1 MQRTFWRERKWHH
14 DDRRRWLRSEII
26 CTCKMNSNWSCSCCF
41 SSSKKRI
48 KWSTLNERK
57 NNLNKSR
64 TSFDPTS
71 FNKCWIVQSKSRW
84 SCCKDTQRKKHQR
97 INDVWEMIFTRNS
110 RNHGD
115 VYSIRQ
121 NMQFM
126 FTNEPNHTLRQLIS
140 CKDGRIVIQFRLECC
155 EDPLQENEQ
164 KQIHSWIVRLN
175 KVKNKLMKY
184 LQVKSTK
191 CF

>member
-1 MQRTFWRERKWHH
+1 MQRTVRCERKWHH
-14 DDRRRWLRSEII
+14 KNQRRFIRSEII
-26 CTCKMNSNWSCSCCF
+26 CTREMIENWSCSCCF

-71 FNKCWIVQSKSRW
+71 FNKCWIVQSKKPWRF
-84 SCCKDTQRKKHQR
+84 CKDTQRKKHQR

-126 FTNEPNHTLRQLIS
+126 FTNERVHIMRQSIN

-175 KVKNKLMKY
+175 KVKDKLMKY